1 MLTKLQIMK
10 NYTGND
16 KVVREKVATKDLQN
30 IHSQNKIT
38 WLDKKTDA
46 ANKDEE
52 VAVRESA
59 GEHVKAVFTEF
70 ESYWNTKNRTH
81 YWSQLMELLP
91 HFEYSCWTPPLMDR
105 RQDPKQPKLNLW
117 GRGGFVQ
124 KKVL

>member
-1 MLTKLQIMK
+1 MK

-46 ANKDEE
+46 ANKYEE

-59 GEHVKAVFTEF
+59 GEHENTDNVKAEFTEF
-70 ESYWNTKNRTH
+70 ESY
-81 YWSQLMELLP
+81 
-91 HFEYSCWTPPLMDR
+91 
-105 RQDPKQPKLNLW
+105 
-117 GRGGFVQ
+117 
-124 KKVL
+124 